1 MTALVWAAEW
11 LPDDLGVPEWVRGAV
26 KGLVGKRGLAY
37 SEISRGSPD
46 FRPRGAL
53 AHKNRQD

>member
-1 MTALVWAAEW
+1 MTELVWFGEW
-11 LPDDLGVPEWVRGAV
+11 LPDDLGVSEWVPRLV

-53 AHKNRQD
+53 AHKSCQD